1 MKTYKYETHLHTS
14 QASACA
20 SASGDDYIEKY
31 IQAGYAGIIV
41 TDHFFQGNTC
51 VPNHEQET
59 WENRVN
65 QYCSGYEK
73 ALKKQKKSILQ
84 IKQLALMMN
93 LKFFLDLNK
102 ILEATNI

>member
-20 SASGDDYIEKY
+20 SASGDEYIEAY
-31 IQAGYAGIIV
+31 IKAGYSGIIV
-41 TDHFFQGNTC
+41 SDHFFQGNTC

-73 ALKKQKKSILQ
+73 S
-84 IKQLALMMN
+84 
-93 LKFFLDLNK
+93 
-102 ILEATNI
+102 

>member
-1 MKTYKYETHLHTS
+1 MLYRYETHLHTS

-20 SASGDDYIEKY
+20 SSSGDEYIEAY
-31 IQAGYAGIIV
+31 IKAGYSGIIV

-73 ALKKQKKSILQ
+73 ALEKAKEINIANKTGILVEH
-84 IKQLALMMN
+84 KYLN
-93 LKFFLDLNK
+93 NK
-102 ILEATNI
+102 IEYKIKSTY

>member
-51 VPNHEQET
+51 VPNHESNWGQP
-59 WENRVN
+59 
-65 QYCSGYEK
+65 
-73 ALKKQKKSILQ
+73 I
-84 IKQLALMMN
+84 
-93 LKFFLDLNK
+93 
-102 ILEATNI
+102 ILEELWLTICRQK